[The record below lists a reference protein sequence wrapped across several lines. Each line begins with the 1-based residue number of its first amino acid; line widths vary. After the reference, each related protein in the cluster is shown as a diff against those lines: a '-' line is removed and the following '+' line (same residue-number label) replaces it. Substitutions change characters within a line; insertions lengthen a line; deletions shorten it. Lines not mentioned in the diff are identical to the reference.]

1 MAYAPVREHISD
13 ELPYPTRKD
22 STWNKSKVIS
32 NITGKILQEKDKEID
47 SNEVKNGVIERVS
60 ERLS

>member
-1 MAYAPVREHISD
+1 MTYAPVREHISD

-32 NITGKILQEKDKEID
+32 NNITGKILQEKDKEID
-47 SNEVKNGVIERVS
+47 SNEVKNSIIE
-60 ERLS
+60 